1 MSSRLT
7 LVLAVFISLVVVAP
21 AQAAPG
27 ALNILVTSNGDIESN
42 VADAI
47 EAEAGVASTSSF
59 GTNSGTPSAA
69 DLAQFDLVVSLGDS
83 DYLDAPLWGDRLA
96 DYIDAGGSVLQAAYD
111 NWDSLGAWPSGRFAS
126 GNYAPLL
133 LGDNV
138 NTSVTLGTIVEPSHP
153 IMQGLEPFGST
164 LNTDTALAPGATLLA
179 KWSDDR
185 NAIAV
190 KGRVVAT
197 SAAVYPE
204 EVEAVTAVARLAV
217 NAGNYFNPITSR
229 NLTISKSGTGAGTVT
244 STPAGIL
251 CGTTCSSAF
260 LIGSTPTLTA
270 TAAPDSQFKGWTGAC
285 AGIGAC
291 VPTIAASDLAVGAV
305 FDLAGFGPKTR
316 VALSATSTKIAKN
329 GRLKIRVRN
338 TNGFSVSG
346 TVKVAKLKSKK
357 VAVKASGRKTVTIT
371 LSRSLRKTLVKK
383 GKLKL
388 TVTAKIKSPSGT
400 TRKVKKKLT
409 LKPKR

>member
-1 MSSRLT
+1 MFSRLT
-7 LVLAVFISLVVVAP
+7 LVLAVFMSLFVVAP

-27 ALNILVTSNGDIESN
+27 ALNILVTSNGDIEGN

-47 EAEAGVASTSSF
+47 DAESGVASTAIF
-59 GTNSGTPSAA
+59 DTNSDTPSAA

-83 DYLDAPLWGDRLA
+83 NYFDAPLWGDRLA

-111 NWDSLGAWPSGRFAS
+111 NWDSVGASPSGRFAS
-126 GNYAPLL
+126 GGYAPLL

-153 IMQGLEPFGST
+153 IMQGLEPFGSS

-197 SAAVYPE
+197 SASAYPDQT
-204 EVEAVTAVARLAV
+204 EAVLAVARLAA
-217 NAGNYFNPITSR
+217 NAGKYFNPVTNR
-229 NLTISKSGTGAGTVT
+229 NLTVSKSGTGAGTVT

-251 CGTTCSSAF
+251 CGTACSSAF
-260 LIGSTPTLTA
+260 LIGSTPVLTA
-270 TAAPDSQFKGWTGAC
+270 TPAPDSQFKGWTGAC
-285 AGIGAC
+285 AGVGAC
-291 VPTIAASDLAVGAV
+291 VPTIAATDLGVGAV
-305 FDLAGFGPKTR
+305 FDLAGFGTKTQ
-316 VALSATSTKIAKN
+316 VTLSPTSTKISKK
-329 GRLKIRVRN
+329 GQLKIRVRN
-338 TNGFSVSG
+338 TNVFSVTG
-346 TVKVAKLKSKK
+346 TVKAGKLKAKKAALKAKGSK
-357 VAVKASGRKTVTIT
+357 TIT
-371 LSRSLRKTLVKK
+371 FKLSKSLKKTLADK

-400 TRKVKKKLT
+400 TRTVKKKLT
-409 LKPKR
+409 LKPKS

>member
-7 LVLAVFISLVVVAP
+7 LVLAVFISLIVVAP

-27 ALNILVTSNGDIESN
+27 ALNILVTSNGDIHDN
-42 VADAI
+42 LANAI
-47 EAEAGVASTSSF
+47 AVEPGVASTAGF
-59 GTNSGTPSAA
+59 DTNTDTPSAA
-69 DLAQFDLVVSLGDS
+69 EIAAYDLIVSLGDS
-83 DYLDAPLWGDRLA
+83 DYSDPSLWGDRLA

-111 NWDSLGAWPSGRFAS
+111 NWDQAGAAPTGRFAS
-126 GNYAPLL
+126 GGYAPLL

-138 NTSVTLGTIVEPSHP
+138 NQNVTLGTLVEPNHP
-153 IMQGLEPFGST
+153 IVQGLGAFNST

-190 KGRVVAT
+190 KGRVVST
-197 SAAVYPE
+197 STAAYIGE
-204 EVEAVTAVARLAV
+204 TEAVAAVARLAR
-217 NAGNYFNPITSR
+217 NAGNYFNPLPTR
-229 NLTISKSGTGAGTVT
+229 NLSVSKSGTGAGSVT
-244 STPAGIL
+244 SAPAGIL
-251 CGTTCSSAF
+251 CGTVCTSAF
-260 LIGSTPTLTA
+260 LLGSTPVLTA

-285 AGIGAC
+285 AGMGAC
-291 VPTIAASDLAVGAV
+291 TPAIAATDLSVGAV
-305 FDLAGFGPKTR
+305 FDLAGFGPKTQ

-338 TNGFSVSG
+338 ANDFSVTG
-346 TVKVAKLKSKK
+346 TVKAAKLKSKK
-357 VAVKASGRKTVTIT
+357 AAVKAAGSKTVTLT
-371 LSRSLRKTLVKK
+371 LTKSLRKTLAKK

-388 TVTAKIKSPSGT
+388 TVTAKIKSPSGA
-400 TRKVKKKLT
+400 TRTVKKKLT